1 MTSPTPQDHIEAL
14 KSIPGSGPSNGPT
27 LAAQEAVE
35 WAIPIL
41 EAQMAVHSWGS
52 LAKALEFME
61 DYAYRPE
68 HSRED
73 GIKLRQVA
81 MLLTTAPFSLS
92 EGRRLRSIAES
103 ATSQFFSNTIESLK
117 RKSDSEKPKEQ
128 HMAHANGEIGGLLAF
143 FREKM
148 PDVQSE
154 SETAVDT
161 AIRLLSFQVPAYV
174 TEHAEK
180 LLALSKSATR
190 TSREVDQALSEAA
203 MILKSNQWAN
213 GETAR
218 LETFIEE
225 TYPGELD
232 GMSPV
237 TVAIRLLGERT
248 QRSTTF
254 RHMTELTE
262 YMMRHHADTMS
273 EAAKTSDR
281 VTVDAVLKLLA
292 ELTERRAK
300 DAPRPGARCGG
311 CDQMFATDE
320 AVNPRPVRMWI
331 CATCQNQ
338 GITQKHLGAPRLP
351 LLDAIQ
357 IPMTQEQSIEI
368 LRGLLVTIQREYPYA
383 PAPSPEQWATTREA
397 LIFVLSRA
405 NREPPQTQPLADP
418 IWEKCESCGTMH
430 MPIAEPVGLQTYRNL
445 HKAWDDLREIQRL
458 LGAKSGEKALDAAR
472 ALAAKPDPMVDIR
485 ARTAKWIMAIE
496 DMEGRE
502 LSISLNSGL
511 PDSVRLVALENSRLL
526 STIVLLFRTVTDLG
540 V

>member
-180 LLALSKSATR
+180 LLVLSKSATR

-218 LETFIEE
+218 LEAFIEE
-225 TYPGELD
+225 KFPGELD
-232 GMSPV
+232 GISPV
-237 TVAIRLLGERT
+237 TVAIRLLGD
-248 QRSTTF
+248 RSTALC
-254 RHMTELTE
+254 HMTELTE
-262 YMMRHHADTMS
+262 YMTRHHADTMS
-273 EAAKTSDR
+273 DVAKTSDR
-281 VTVDAVLKLLA
+281 VTIDAVLKLLA

-300 DAPRPGARCGG
+300 DALRPGARCGS
-311 CDQMFATDE
+311 CDHIFATDE
-320 AVNPRPVRMWI
+320 AVNPRPVRLWI

-351 LLDAIQ
+351 LLDANQ
-357 IPMTQEQSIEI
+357 IPVTEEQSIEI
-368 LRGLLVTIQREYPYA
+368 LRDLLATIRRAYPYA
-383 PAPSPEQWATTREA
+383 PAPSPEQWATMREA
-397 LIFVLSRA
+397 LIFTLSRP
-405 NREPPQTQPLADP
+405 NREPPQFRPLADP
-418 IWEKCESCGTMH
+418 IWEKCKSCGTMH
-430 MPIAEPVGLQTYRNL
+430 MAIAEPADAQTLLNL

-458 LGAKSGEKALDAAR
+458 LGAKPGEKALDAAKR
-472 ALAAKPDPMVDIR
+472 LATKPDPMVDIR
-485 ARTAKWIMAIE
+485 TKVANWIMAIE

-511 PDSVRLVALENSRLL
+511 PDSVRLVALENTRLL
-526 STIVLLFRTVTDLG
+526 STIVLLFRTVTDMG